1 MNVNG
6 GFMRKRGIIALILA
20 AAVIS
25 GCSASEKNSSV
36 SVFGASSSSAPTKS
50 SSSSESASSSS
61 EKDSSSSN
69 TEHFLSPAES
79 TATSS
84 ENTSTSTEND
94 NLTRNDIPSS
104 SSSSTTT
111 IISNG
116 KEITVELDENG
127 KIPYEYRSSTGV
139 VWDYPINSNL
149 TYNFASGNI
158 IKGLEEKY
166 GKTGAQLGF
175 TGEWCAEVISGL
187 LIKNGYKITPQYNP
201 CDLAIQLLNKNYAHF
216 YCIREENFDSLVQYG
231 LNKKGQNRVVMTTT
245 EDFTPKRGDLVCFLW
260 NEENDIYNWSHIGIV
275 AEDYDGTVLRTIEG
289 NVGISEFPDDP
300 RIRSVGGREREY
312 NETVVG
318 FIRLDK

>member
-1 MNVNG
+1 MIKSRLFAAG
-6 GFMRKRGIIALILA
+6 LA
-20 AAVIS
+20 AVLLA

-36 SVFGASSSSAPTKS
+36 SVFGASASSSPTES
-50 SSSSESASSSS
+50 SSSSKSASSSS
-61 EKDSSSSN
+61 EVDFSSSN

-79 TATSS
+79 T
-84 ENTSTSTEND
+84 STSTESHSSSS
-94 NLTRNDIPSS
+94 DISSS

-111 IISNG
+111 TIFKNG

-149 TYNFASGNI
+149 TYNFASGKI
-158 IKGLEEKY
+158 IKGLEESY
-166 GKTGAQLGF
+166 GKTGAQLGY
-175 TGEWCAEVISGL
+175 TGEWCAEIISDL
-187 LIKNGYKITPQYNP
+187 LIENGYKITPQYNP
-201 CDLAIQLLNKNYAHF
+201 CDLAIRLLNRNYAHF

-231 LNKKGQNRVVMTTT
+231 LSKKGQDRVIMTTS
-245 EDFTPKRGDLVCFLW
+245 EEFTPKRGDLVCFLW
-260 NEENDIYNWSHIGIV
+260 NEENDVYNWSHIGIV

-289 NVGISEFPDDP
+289 NVGVSEFPDDP

>member
-1 MNVNG
+1 MIKSRLFAAG
-6 GFMRKRGIIALILA
+6 LA
-20 AAVIS
+20 AVLLA

-36 SVFGASSSSAPTKS
+36 SVFGASASSSPTES
-50 SSSSESASSSS
+50 SSSSKSASSSS
-61 EKDSSSSN
+61 EVDFSSSN

-79 TATSS
+79 T
-84 ENTSTSTEND
+84 STSTESHSSSS
-94 NLTRNDIPSS
+94 DISSS

-111 IISNG
+111 IFKNG

-149 TYNFASGNI
+149 TYNFASGKI
-158 IKGLEEKY
+158 IKGLEESY
-166 GKTGAQLGF
+166 GKTGAQLGY
-175 TGEWCAEVISGL
+175 TGEWCAEIISDL
-187 LIKNGYKITPQYNP
+187 LIENGYKITPQYNP
-201 CDLAIQLLNKNYAHF
+201 CDLAIRLLNRNYAHF

-231 LNKKGQNRVVMTTT
+231 LSKKGQDRVIMTTS
-245 EDFTPKRGDLVCFLW
+245 EEFTPKRGDLVCFLW
-260 NEENDIYNWSHIGIV
+260 NEENDVYNWSHIGIV

-289 NVGISEFPDDP
+289 NVGVSDSPDDP

>member
-1 MNVNG
+1 
-6 GFMRKRGIIALILA
+6 MRKSGIIALILA
-20 AAVIS
+20 AAVLA

-36 SVFGASSSSAPTKS
+36 PVFGAQNGSSETSSGSYSSKNSSSSMEEHS
-50 SSSSESASSSS
+50 ST
-61 EKDSSSSN
+61 D
-69 TEHFLSPAES
+69 TEQFLSPSES
-79 TATSS
+79 LSS
-84 ENTSTSTEND
+84 STENN
-94 NLTRNDIPSS
+94 NLPRNDI

-111 IISNG
+111 IFKNG
-116 KEITVELDENG
+116 EEITVELDENG
-127 KIPYEYRSSTGV
+127 EIPYEYRSSTGV

-149 TYNFASGNI
+149 LYNFTSAKI

-166 GKTGAQLGF
+166 AKTGAQLGY
-175 TGEWCAEVISGL
+175 TGEWCAEVISDL
-187 LIKNGYKITPQYNP
+187 LIENGYKITPQYNP

-216 YCIREENFDSLVQYG
+216 YCIREENYDSLVQYG
-231 LNKKGQNRVVMTTT
+231 LNKRGQNRVVMTSS

-260 NEENDIYNWSHIGIV
+260 NEENDVYNWSHIGIV

-289 NVGISEFPDDP
+289 NVGVSDFPDDP